1 MLRRDTSLAI
11 APADVIAYQHLIQ
24 IVMSAT
30 DCGRY
35 PLPNL
40 GEPLDCT
47 YDSIKHM
54 EEKW

>member
-24 IVMSAT
+24 IVMSST
-30 DCGRY
+30 DCCRH

-40 GEPLDCT
+40 EEPLDCT

-54 EEKW
+54 EKKW